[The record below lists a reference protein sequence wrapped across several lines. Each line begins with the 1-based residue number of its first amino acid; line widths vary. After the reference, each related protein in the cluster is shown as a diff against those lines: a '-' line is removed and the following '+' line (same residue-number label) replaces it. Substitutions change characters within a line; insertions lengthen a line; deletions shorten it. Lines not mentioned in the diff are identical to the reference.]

1 MSLNN
6 FFRKI
11 KKPVVYLI
19 SKIKKA
25 DGFFENKKIYA
36 LVSLI
41 LVSVISAMLGNS
53 FYQTETYSNYASS
66 KTSSIRLEENQI
78 VRFSFESMQTRL
90 ISMDIDKDASKSR
103 LDETDTIELSIFDKN
118 GVRICSKEAF
128 LYHPHRSYIS
138 VGCSQVNLD
147 RGEQY
152 VAEIKVTSLSSSSV
166 LYLKMHRV
174 NAFAEAASEYETE
187 DKPMGFTYVPNI
199 SYGYSVVSVLS
210 MLIHLSVFVVAA
222 ILLLFDRTRKS
233 VVFCEFYRGFFIIM
247 FLYVFTEMLNVA
259 REDSLRF
266 LFPLQLKTLV
276 LIASAFLILLVI
288 YVILY
293 AATSSGTLA
302 IFITSVLVIVLGYVN
317 HSKIV
322 MRGDPFMPWDIYAAG
337 VAAKCSSQYDFRVT
351 PQFIASFFMAA
362 VILLMIRLTHRP
374 RMKSRKTR
382 IVQGLLAVA
391 VGTALTFG
399 FILNVDLHKK
409 MDISYAL
416 YPPLESFNENGTIL
430 SFFLHAN
437 NIRPKGTED
446 NSPELTEDIID
457 KYVQIANQ
465 MSLDRDVSS
474 DSVRPNVI
482 CVMSESYA
490 DLRMIREFETS
501 ELVMPYYDSILDETL
516 YGELQ
521 VSVFAGG
528 TCNTEFE
535 FLTGYSV
542 SGLLAGSSVYTFYV
556 KNDLQ
561 AIPRLFRDEGYR
573 TVAIHPFDPQWWDR
587 TTAYP
592 MLGFD
597 EYISQEDFTDRK
609 YIRRFISD
617 ESAFLRLIEEY
628 ENTESDT
635 PFFAFCVTMQNHADY
650 SIRWDNQN
658 YDIKL
663 TSFDD
668 YSFPY
673 AENYFSLLRESD
685 DALKVLIEYFS
696 KTDEPTIIV
705 FFGDHLATLDHGF
718 YNVLLDTDLNQIT
731 AEESIPLY
739 STPYFIWSNYELP
752 TGYAGKTSPNF
763 LGQTVLDY
771 AGIRSPD
778 QRACL
783 RVLREKISAI
793 SALAVFDK
801 EGTAWLT
808 REALDEEIA
817 QIIEDYERIQYGGIY
832 YVNETDHADILETQT
847 P

>member
-1 MSLNN
+1 MNILLKHMKNLVIS
-6 FFRKI
+6 
-11 KKPVVYLI
+11 VV
-19 SKIKKA
+19 SRIKKA
-25 DGFFENKKIYA
+25 DTFFENKKVYA
-36 LVSLI
+36 LVCLL
-41 LVSVISAMLGNS
+41 LVAVISAMLGNS
-53 FYQTETYSNYASS
+53 FYQTETYSNYVSS

-78 VRFSFESMQTRL
+78 VRFSFEAMQNRL
-90 ISMDIDKDASKSR
+90 TSLDIEKDASKSR
-103 LDETDTIELSIFDKN
+103 LDEADTLELSIFDKN

-128 LYHPHRSYIS
+128 LYHPHRTYIS

-174 NAFAEAASEYETE
+174 NAFTDTETKYETH
-187 DKPMGFTYVPNI
+187 DKPMGFTYVPNV
-199 SYGYSVVSVLS
+199 SYGYSVVSMLS
-210 MLIHLSVFVVAA
+210 MLIHVSVFVLAA
-222 ILLLFDRTRKS
+222 ILLLFDRTRRS
-233 VVFCEFYRGFFIIM
+233 RAFCEFHRGFFIIM
-247 FLYVFTEMLNVA
+247 FLYIFTEMLNVA
-259 REDSLRF
+259 RENSLRF
-266 LFPLQLKTLV
+266 LFPFQVKTLV
-276 LIASAFLILLVI
+276 LIISAFLILLVVYTI
-288 YVILY
+288 IY
-293 AATSSGTLA
+293 AATSYGTLA
-302 IFITSVLVIVLGYVN
+302 IFITSVLVFVLGYVN

-351 PQFIASFFMAA
+351 PQFVASFFMIAA
-362 VILLMIRLTHRP
+362 ILLMIRLTHQP
-374 RMKSRKTR
+374 RIKSSRTR
-382 IVQGLLAVA
+382 IIGGLLAVGIGVA
-391 VGTALTFG
+391 MTFG
-399 FILNVDLHKK
+399 FVLNVDLHKR
-409 MDISYAL
+409 MDISYSL
-416 YPPLESFNENGTIL
+416 FPPLESFNENGTIL

-465 MSLDRDVSS
+465 LNLDRDISS
-474 DSVRPNVI
+474 DSVKPNVI

-490 DLRMIREFETS
+490 DLRMIRDFETS
-501 ELVMPYYDSILDETL
+501 EPVMPYYDSILDETL
-516 YGELQ
+516 HGDLQ

-556 KNDLQ
+556 KNDIN

-597 EYISQEDFTDRK
+597 EYISQEDFVDRK

-628 ENTESDT
+628 EKTDSET

-650 SIRWDNQN
+650 SIRWENQN

-663 TSFDD
+663 SSFDE

-685 DALKVLIEYFS
+685 DALKLLIEYFR
-696 KTDEPTIIV
+696 KIEEPTIIV

-718 YNVLLDTDLNQIT
+718 YDLLLDNDVNQIT

-739 STPYFIWSNYELP
+739 STPYFIWANYEMP

-771 AGIRSPD
+771 AGIPSPD

-793 SALAVFDK
+793 SALAVFDN
-801 EGTAWLT
+801 EGTPVMN
-808 REALDEEIA
+808 RETLDDDVA
-817 QIIEDYERIQYGGIY
+817 KIIEDYERIQYGGIY
-832 YVNETDHADILETQT
+832 YANETEVSDVLETQT